1 MMNAR
6 NRIVAGLVLAA
17 ELVLGCSQKDAAP
30 TYTAAELASFKT
42 LAEATIKA
50 LDAPGS
56 PGMAAKLTDLE
67 SAWDA
72 QENVLKPKD
81 SGTWTLLDKTID
93 KALSALRGSKTDIP
107 KGRAA
112 LQELIKELGQ
122 ATKSQ

>member
-1 MMNAR
+1 MDPG
-6 NRIVAGLVLAA
+6 NRTVAGLALTVAL
-17 ELVLGCSQKDAAP
+17 LMGCGQK
-30 TYTAAELASFKT
+30 TASPVYSTAELAGFKT